1 MAARRFERYELYVT
15 LSLMVLA
22 VLAWSAVA
30 RADPPSAYP
39 SDPAEQAQLEEDWR
53 KQDGIGTP
61 REAVSYQEA
70 VEVLWRR
77 IESLTPYLEDRGS
90 LPEELRT
97 RYHVLRSEGDRL
109 ADGATE
115 ESAWRELWLAVHR
128 LRRDL
133 MFSAAEVHRGPIVFI
148 KQVPSIFSHQLTQ
161 YQGSTAR
168 PGGGVFVLDRPGVSL
183 ACRPLFDDGFPQGSY
198 QFLDVSHD
206 GERVL
211 FAYCEV
217 PSLPVNRDECLD
229 RAYHLYEWRRADG
242 SVRRLTDGPFD
253 DFAGRYLPDGRIVF
267 ISTRRGGYHRCGRGP
282 CPVHVLTLAEADGSR
297 PRPISFHET
306 HEWDPAVLHDGR
318 IIYTRWDY
326 VDRHA
331 VFYQMLWT
339 ARPDGTGVAAFYG
352 NNTWNPVGVWEARP
366 VPGSHRVMATAA
378 AHHAMTAGSI
388 ILIDPDRGSD
398 GLGPLE
404 RLTPDALFPESEVPL
419 ANLSREEYWWAG
431 VVDRAR
437 IEVPVE
443 ARRWPGHCY
452 RSPWPFSEA
461 FFLAAYSFDRLIGE
475 PDPNPPAMFGVY
487 LCDRFGNKE
496 LLHRDPAISSLWAM
510 PLGPRERPMNLAVL
524 DGDAANDGRGDN
536 RPDGAPPVQG
546 EGAVRSV
553 SFSGADRVSPTDAA
567 PQGADTQAGS
577 PRGFGTLLL
586 QNVYASWK
594 PLPDVPIRRLR
605 IVQVLP
611 KATPHANDPMV
622 GLANASPG
630 KQVLGTVPV
639 EDDGSAYFTVPA
651 GIPIA
656 FQALDEYGRAVQ
668 TMRSLTYLQP
678 GETLSCVGCHEPRQ
692 MAPAAARPP
701 LALRREP
708 SAITPGPEGSKPL
721 SFPRLVQPILDRKC
735 AACHGDEKAEGG
747 LNLVGRPEGA
757 FTVAYVQLAGRVP
770 FSAWTGAHPSVNAEP
785 ATPPDRFGSRACK
798 WFDDIL
804 AGRHFGVQLTSEE
817 VEAFAAWLDVNA
829 LFYGTF
835 DRELQARQLRGEVI
849 PGPGLE

>member
-1 MAARRFERYELYVT
+1 MTSPRFDRYVFYAA
-15 LSLMVLA
+15 LSMMVLA
-22 VLAWSAVA
+22 WTAAA
-30 RADPPSAYP
+30 QADGPSAYP
-39 SDPAEQAQLEEDWR
+39 DDPAEQAQLEEDWR
-53 KQDGIGTP
+53 KQDGIETP
-61 REAVSYQEA
+61 REAVTYQQA
-70 VEVLWRR
+70 VAVLWGR
-77 IESLTPYLEDRGS
+77 IERLVQYLSEREK
-90 LPEELRT
+90 LPEGLRT
-97 RYHVLRSEGDRL
+97 RYEALRSDSDRL

-115 ESAWRELWLAVHR
+115 ESAWREMWLAVHR

-148 KQVPSIFSHQLTQ
+148 KQVPSMFSHQLTQ

-168 PGGGVFVLDRPGVSL
+168 PGGGVFVLDRPGTSL
-183 ACRPLFDDGFPQGSY
+183 ACRPLFDAGFPQGSY

-211 FAYCEV
+211 FSYCEV
-217 PSLPVNRDECLD
+217 PSIPVNREECMD
-229 RAYHLYEWRRADG
+229 RAYHLYEWSRADG

-267 ISTRRGGYHRCGRGP
+267 LSTRRGGYHRCGRGP
-282 CPVHVLTLAEADGSR
+282 CPVHVLTLAEADGSN

-388 ILIDPDRGSD
+388 ILIDPERGSD
-398 GLGPLE
+398 GLEPLE
-404 RLTPDALFPESEVPL
+404 RLTPDALFPESEVPV

-431 VVDRAR
+431 VVDRSR

-452 RSPWPFSEA
+452 RSPWPFSES

-510 PLGPRERPMNLAVL
+510 PLAPRERPVNLAVL
-524 DGDAANDGRGDN
+524 DDGVREEPRSALAPSDQVERVT
-536 RPDGAPPVQG
+536 RP
-546 EGAVRSV
+546 V
-553 SFSGADRVSPTDAA
+553 SMTGADRASATDSAGQASRAKPQAA
-567 PQGADTQAGS
+567 RA
-577 PRGFGTLLL
+577 FGTLIL

-594 PLPDVPIRRLR
+594 PLPAVPIRRLR

-611 KATPHANDPMV
+611 KATPHVNDPMV
-622 GLANASPG
+622 GLAHASPG

-639 EDDGSAYFTVPA
+639 EEDGSAYFTVPA
-651 GIPIA
+651 GVPIA
-656 FQALDEYGRAVQ
+656 FQALDEHGRAVQ
-668 TMRSLTYLQP
+668 TMRSLTYVQP
-678 GETLSCVGCHEPRQ
+678 GETLSCVGCHEPRHV
-692 MAPAAARPP
+692 APSVSRPP

-708 SAITPGPEGSKPL
+708 STITPGPEGSKPL
-721 SFPRLVQPILDRKC
+721 SFPRLVQPILDRQC

-757 FTVAYVQLAGRVP
+757 FTVAYIQLAAKVP
-770 FSAWTGAHPSVNAEP
+770 FSAWNGGHPAANAEP
-785 ATPPDRFGSRACK
+785 ATPPDHFGSRACR
-798 WFDDIL
+798 WFDDLI
-804 AGRHFGVQLTSEE
+804 AGRHFGVQLTPEE
-817 VEAFAAWLDVNA
+817 VEALATWMDANA

-835 DRELQARQLRGEVI
+835 DRDLQARQLRGEII